1 MLFSSIEFL
10 YYFLPI
16 VIALYFIAPMARGR
30 ADGADHI
37 ARRSD
42 PKYRNLV
49 LLAASLVFYGW
60 GEPRYLIL
68 MAFQVFSGWFFGL
81 GIERFRGKRASKAA
95 LVAALV
101 VGLGGLGYFKY
112 TDFFIAN
119 VNTLFGSSF
128 PLPRIALPIG
138 ISFYTFQIL
147 SYDIDLYRGRTEL
160 QRSPLTFAA
169 YVTLFPQ
176 LIAGPIVRY
185 ADVARELGSR
195 EHSIERFARGAR
207 RFVLGL
213 GKKVLIANVLGE
225 LTDICRASGEKSVLM
240 AWLYIVSYAFHLY
253 FDFSGYSDMAIGLGR
268 IFGFEFMENFNY
280 PYISKSVTEFW
291 RRWHI
296 SLSSWFRDY
305 VYIPLGGNRVGP
317 ARHIFNILVV
327 WFLTGFWHGAGWSF
341 IAWGGYF
348 AALLLIEKFLLG
360 RLLEKM
366 PSFVSHIYLI
376 VLILFGWTLF
386 DAPDIPE
393 ALHRVGLMFG
403 AGSGGIAGGDS
414 LYYLRSY
421 ALPLALALVGSTPL
435 PSKAAAA
442 IERRAA
448 KIMTVME
455 PLTVA
460 ALLAVITAYLVDGSF
475 NPFIYFRF

>member
-1 MLFSSIEFL
+1 LLFSSPEFL

-16 VIALYFIAPMARGR
+16 TIALYFIVPLARGR
-30 ADGADHI
+30 GESPGAR
-37 ARRSD
+37 ARD
-42 PKYRNLV
+42 PRRRNLV

-60 GEPRYLIL
+60 GEPRYLLL
-68 MAFQVFSGWFFGL
+68 MAAQVLSGWFFGL
-81 GIERFRGKRASKAA
+81 FIDRWRGKGLSKAA
-95 LVAALV
+95 LIASLA
-101 VGLGGLGYFKY
+101 VGLGGLGFFKY

-119 VNTLFGSSF
+119 VNALFGAAI
-128 PLPRIALPIG
+128 PLTRIALPIG

-147 SYDIDLYRGRTEL
+147 SYDIDLYRGKTEL
-160 QRSPLTFAA
+160 QRSLPAFAA

-185 ADVARELGSR
+185 ADVARSLGER
-195 EHSIERFARGAR
+195 EHSVSRFALGAR
-207 RFVLGL
+207 RFTFGL

-225 LTDICRASGEKSVLM
+225 LADICRASGEKSLLM
-240 AWLYIVSYAFHLY
+240 AWLYIVSYAFHIY

-280 PYISKSVTEFW
+280 PYTSKSVTEFW

-305 VYIPLGGNRVGP
+305 VYIPLGGNRAGP

-327 WFLTGFWHGAGWSF
+327 WFLTGFWHGAGWTF

-348 AALLLIEKFLLG
+348 AALLLIEKFFLG
-360 RLLEKM
+360 RVLEKL
-366 PSFVSHIYLI
+366 PSFVSHIYLALF
-376 VLILFGWTLF
+376 VLIGWTLF
-386 DAPDIPE
+386 DAPELSTAISR
-393 ALHRVGLMFG
+393 AGLMFG
-403 AGSGGIAGGDS
+403 AGGGVLAGGES
-414 LYYLRSY
+414 LYYLRSC
-421 ALPLALALVGSTPL
+421 AVPLALALVGSTPL

-442 IERRAA
+442 LGRRAGRL
-448 KIMTVME
+448 MTALE
-455 PLTVA
+455 PLAVA
-460 ALLAVITAYLVDGSF
+460 ALLTLITAYLVDGSF